1 MPPTSLFQRAPAPT
15 SNVCNTPDCQATA
28 TFIKQYVNLNVDPC
42 SDFFE
47 YACGAWINAPRTK
60 KAKDTSR
67 NSFSDVTKNNVLA
80 LVDIME
86 TTYDDFIAKHLKSNA
101 DGFHVAEQ
109 ADTDRANFQKAKD
122 FYNTCLN
129 PERSLTEVYPDIAY
143 LRNTLMGNH
152 TTPETIPAQL
162 GHVLAFLTR
171 SGVSSIV
178 DASVIRNDQDHD
190 YNMVYI
196 TIPEASAEAIE
207 SIEAAIT
214 KTLGQHN
221 QTQQTI
227 KASQDA
233 NVQLWS
239 QSQVKTAIET
249 YVYVQEKLENIT
261 KFLDELP
268 EADATTSRSLHGLTS
283 VSTLIDWSTFIS
295 DLVNPEYAANSA
307 SNVYSVQQLTQA
319 LDKLVASLTWREL
332 QDYFTV
338 RFIMNRYTNGMFYAF
353 PLPTDD
359 TMYSGNITRQQAN
372 CAEEVGTILYNNVG
386 RFFALETFGG
396 INEKNEVDQL
406 IHELQTS
413 WLNHIPGTP
422 WLDNATKARAVEKI
436 NVLKPRAAINMIHP
450 DWTNPSFIQNY
461 YQNYSIDTS
470 SYYKTISNYKAWNT
484 DRQWKNLG
492 DKVMNEQWSD
502 DGYASY
508 VNAFYAPQLN
518 QFELP
523 EGILQ
528 KIFYDAKFP
537 KYLNYGGMG
546 SIIGHELT
554 HALDNTGRLYNSSGY
569 KEDWWTSFSNQ
580 AFHERSQCFID
591 QYNKDYIVN
600 RSTGEK
606 IQIDGENTLGE
617 NIADSG
623 GLSIAL
629 TAYREFIAKLN
640 QAEPLLP
647 GLENLT
653 QEKLFFIG
661 YSIPRC
667 EYYDNKLTGY
677 DPKDEHPPW
686 AIRVKNSL
694 INSAE
699 FAKVFNCPVGSPMN
713 PHKSDE
719 DRCVI
724 W

>member
-1 MPPTSLFQRAPAPT
+1 MPPTSLLQRAPAPT
-15 SNVCNTPDCQATA
+15 SNVCNTPDCLATS

-60 KAKDTSR
+60 KAKDTTRS
-67 NSFSDVTKNNVLA
+67 SFSDVTTNNVLA

-86 TTYDDFIAKHLKSNA
+86 TSYDDFIANHLKSNA
-101 DGFHVAEQ
+101 DGFNVVEQ

-122 FYNTCLN
+122 FYNSCLN
-129 PERSLTEVYPDIAY
+129 PERSITEVYPDIAL
-143 LRNTLMGNH
+143 LRNTLMGNY
-152 TTPETIPAQL
+152 TTTETIPTRL

-178 DASVIRNDQDHD
+178 DASVTRNDENHD
-190 YNMVYI
+190 YNMIVFNV
-196 TIPEASAEAIE
+196 PKVPDEAIE
-207 SIEAAIT
+207 SIEAAVT

-221 QTQQTI
+221 QTQQVV
-227 KASQDA
+227 KASHDA
-233 NVQLWS
+233 NLQLWS

-249 YVYVQEKLENIT
+249 YVGVQEQLKNIT
-261 KFLDELP
+261 EALDKLS
-268 EADATTSRSLHGLTS
+268 EADAIISRNISGLAS
-283 VSTLIDWSTFIS
+283 ASTQIDWSTYIS
-295 DLVNPEYAANSA
+295 DLVNTEYLTSPT
-307 SNVYSVQQLTQA
+307 STVFSIQQLTQA
-319 LDKLVASLTWREL
+319 LDKLMASLTWIEL
-332 QDYFTV
+332 QDYFTI
-338 RFIMNRYTNGMFYAF
+338 RFIMDRYTNDMFYAF
-353 PLPTDD
+353 KPSD
-359 TMYSGNITRQQAN
+359 TMFSANVTGRQAVCAN
-372 CAEEVGTILYNNVG
+372 QVGTTLYNNVG

-396 INEKNEVDQL
+396 INEKNEVDQF
-406 IHELQTS
+406 IHELQSS
-413 WLNHIPGTP
+413 WLNHIPGTE
-422 WLDNATKARAVEKI
+422 WLDAATKARAVEKI
-436 NVLKPRAAINMIHP
+436 NALKPRAAINMIRP
-450 DWTNPSFIQNY
+450 DWTNPGLIQSY
-461 YQNYSIDTS
+461 YQNYAIDTT
-470 SYYKTISNYKAWNT
+470 SYYKTISNYNIWNT
-484 DRQWKNLG
+484 DRQWRSLG
-492 DKVMNEQWSD
+492 DKVLNEQWSD
-502 DGYASY
+502 DGYAAY

-546 SIIGHELT
+546 SVIGHELT
-554 HALDNTGRLYNSSGY
+554 HALDNTGRLFNSSGY
-569 KEDWWTSFSNQ
+569 KEDWWTPFANE
-580 AFHERSQCFID
+580 AFHNRSQCFIE
-591 QYNKDYIVN
+591 QYNKDFIVN

-623 GLSIAL
+623 GLTIAL
-629 TAYREFIAKLN
+629 TAYREYIAKLN

-667 EYYDNKLTGY
+667 EYYDAKLTGY

-713 PHKSDE
+713 PHKSDA